1 MTSVCGSILLLLGT
15 LVLGGC
21 DSSGRSSRLPLPTG
35 PTQAPP
41 TATPTPPGPVPGAT
55 TLASFTDST
64 TGFSTTDLRDA
75 QDQILQMN
83 LGGELIWLQDG
94 TRLPGYRRQTY
105 THSGGVWHYVDGAI
119 CAQGCSFEI
128 RFGSKG
134 GEQGAYL
141 TVDYGHDNPGTLVDV
156 EVSDGKL
163 VVSQTT
169 LYPPGTFT
177 LSGVVTEMSPAGSV
191 PVEGAY
197 VARAAVGG
205 WQSAKTDKDGF
216 YAIPGLFNA
225 SREVE
230 SGKSGYVTLKR
241 TVIVSG
247 DTRLDITLTRNP

>member
-1 MTSVCGSILLLLGT
+1 MLFNFIGVVQG
-15 LVLGGC
+15 LVIGVF
-21 DSSGRSSRLPLPTG
+21 RL
-35 PTQAPP
+35 Q
-41 TATPTPPGPVPGAT
+41 PPGAVLADQ
-55 TLASFTDST
+55 TL
-64 TGFSTTDLRDA
+64 
-75 QDQILQMN
+75 
-83 LGGELIWLQDG
+83 
-94 TRLPGYRRQTY
+94 
-105 THSGGVWHYVDGAI
+105 DGA
-119 CAQGCSFEI
+119 
-128 RFGSKG
+128 
-134 GEQGAYL
+134 L

-163 VVSQTT
+163 AVSQTT

-177 LSGVVTEMSPAGSV
+177 LSGLVTEMSPAGPV